1 MMKAICC
8 FLVAFIAAQN
18 VSGQIPDKGLS
29 LWLKADKGVKVSENK
44 VLSWNDQSG
53 NNYHALTRTTEFP
66 QFIPHALHGLPA
78 IRFNGSN
85 NGMETPSF
93 VSFPDKR
100 GVIFMVVKIN
110 GRSNTSGVGVGNL
123 VSTFHGK
130 GTIWQ
135 FCASPDKYS
144 YFDGNGAEGFPIS
157 ASTPTEWSMVTI
169 MRSDDTI
176 MKIYGGGRYEKS
188 FSVSNNQPDFNTLKI
203 AYNGRLGGTAT
214 DSIPEVLNGEIA
226 EIIIYNR
233 ALKASEL
240 STVHNYLAEKYGL
253 ELRPP
258 PFWERWWF
266 YGLLLLLAVAVII
279 VILQFINQRK
289 LKKQL
294 AELEKQREMDKER
307 QRISREMH
315 DDIGAGLTQITMIS
329 ESVKNKTGSNNEKE
343 LEDIAATS
351 RKLVSSMSEIIWSLN
366 PENNSLEN
374 LTAYLREQL
383 NKQLE
388 YSGIDYII
396 ALPED
401 GKNILL
407 SNEQR
412 RNIVLATKEIVNN
425 AIRYSGAKNISVK
438 MILNKNLLT
447 CTIEDDGEGFDTAKS
462 YTGNGLKNIRYR
474 IEELGGD
481 LEIKSEKN
489 TGSRFCYSVPVK

>member
-53 NNYHALTRTTEFP
+53 NNYHALTRTTDYP

-144 YFDGNGAEGFPIS
+144 YFDGKGAEGFPIS

-279 VILQFINQRK
+279 VVLQFINQRK
-289 LKKQL
+289 LKKKL
-294 AELEKQREMDKER
+294 AELERQREVDKER

-315 DDIGAGLTQITMIS
+315 DDIGAGLTQITLMS
-329 ESVKNKTGSNNEKE
+329 ESVMNKTGNSQKE
-343 LEDIAATS
+343 LEDIASTS

-366 PENNSLEN
+366 PENKTLEQ

-388 YSGIDYII
+388 YSGINYDIE
-396 ALPED
+396 LPDES
-401 GKNILL
+401 KKVLLTNEQLRSILL
-407 SNEQR
+407 T
-412 RNIVLATKEIVNN
+412 TKEIVNN
-425 AIRYSGAKNISVK
+425 AIKYSGAKNISIK
-438 MILNKNLLT
+438 MTLNKSMLA
-447 CTIEDDGEGFDTAKS
+447 CTVEDDGQGFDIGKS
-462 YTGNGLKNIRYR
+462 YTGNGLKNMRHR
-474 IEELGGD
+474 IEELGGL
-481 LEIKSEKN
+481 LEINSEKGK
-489 TGSRFCYSVPVK
+489 GSHFRYIIAV